1 MKIVHVSEAFGGGI
15 IDFIFHLTSELKNHQ
30 HTIIYTNRF
39 ESIGYIKERFDENVR
54 FIEWNQAQREINL
67 FNDITAAYYLYRFLK
82 NIDYDV
88 IHLHSSKAGFLGRIV
103 GLFLKNKKIIY
114 TPNGAPFARID
125 IPNYKRKLYILLEK
139 LAAKLSGE
147 VVCVSI
153 SEADAY
159 NTNGIKCTYINN
171 GIKIKPHQIIGKK
184 TNTLRIITVGRILA
198 QKNPVM
204 FNDIAKSFLS
214 VKSVEF
220 LWVGD
225 GELKN
230 LLTSENIEITG
241 WLDRETVTEKIK
253 GSDLY
258 LSTALWEG
266 LPFAVLETM
275 NLGKPLLLRKCIG
288 NVDLINDNTNGFL
301 FDTVND
307 AIDKINYFIENTN
320 DLNIFGLRSYEY
332 CEKNFDVQE
341 MANKY
346 QDKYLSL

>member
-1 MKIVHVSEAFGGGI
+1 MKIVHISEAFGGGI
-15 IDFIFHLTSELKNHQ
+15 IDFIFNLTSELRNHQ

-39 ESIGYIKERFDENVR
+39 EPIEYIKKRFDDNVR
-54 FIEWNQAQREINL
+54 FVAWEQAQREINL
-67 FNDITAAYYLYRFLK
+67 FHDIKAAYYLYRILK

-103 GLFLKNKKIIY
+103 ALFLKNKKIIY

-125 IPNYKRKLYILLEK
+125 IPNYKRKFYTLLERF
-139 LAAKLSGE
+139 ANNLSGE
-147 VVCVSI
+147 VVCVSK

-171 GIKIKPHQIIGKK
+171 GIKIKPIPTYIKE
-184 TNTLRIITVGRILA
+184 TERFRIVTASRILA
-198 QKNPVM
+198 QKNPKM
-204 FNDIAKSFLS
+204 FNDIAKSFLG

-220 LWVGD
+220 VWVGD
-225 GELKN
+225 GELKS

-241 WLDRETVTEKIK
+241 WLDRETYTEKIK

-266 LPFAVLETM
+266 LPLTVLESM

-288 NVDLINDNTNGFL
+288 NVDLIIDNSNGFL
-301 FDTVND
+301 FETVND
-307 AIDKINYFIENTN
+307 AIEKINYFIENTN
-320 DLNIFGLRSYEY
+320 DLSAFGLRSYEY
-332 CEKNFDVQE
+332 CEKNFDVKE